1 MSEADRILEE
11 HRRREREVPAGFYD
25 LDRPANL
32 FLRHGQERALR
43 QALEEAR
50 LLPLAGRRVLEVGC
64 GSGNWLEALERF
76 GARRDRLAGIELAGG
91 RAAACAARF
100 PGADVR
106 PGDASRLPWESASFD
121 LVFQSTVF
129 SSILDPV
136 MRRAVA
142 SEMLRV
148 LAPGGAILWYDF
160 FADNPANPH
169 VRGIRRREIET
180 LFPGC
185 RVSLRRST
193 LAPPLARRI
202 VPVSWTLAAL
212 LEALRVLDT
221 HWFGVIR
228 PHPPAP
234 SPSRTPEPP
243 GEGENRRSNA

>member
-32 FLRHGQERALR
+32 FLRQGQERALCK
-43 QALEEAR
+43 ALEESG
-50 LLPLAGRRVLEVGC
+50 LLPLAGRRLLEVGC
-64 GSGNWLEALERF
+64 GSGNWLEVLERF
-76 GARRDRLAGIELAGG
+76 GARRERLAGIDLDAG
-91 RAAACAARF
+91 RAAACADRF
-100 PGADVR
+100 PGSDVR
-106 PGDASRLPWESASFD
+106 AGDASRLPWEAGSFD
-121 LVFQSTVF
+121 LVLQSTVF
-129 SSILDPV
+129 SSILDAG

-148 LAPGGAILWYDF
+148 LAPGGVLLWYDF
-160 FADNPANPH
+160 FLDNPANPH
-169 VRGIRRREIET
+169 VRGVRRREIEA

-185 RVSLRRST
+185 RIALRRTT
-193 LAPPLARRI
+193 LAPPVARRI

-228 PHPPAP
+228 
-234 SPSRTPEPP
+234 RE
-243 GEGENRRSNA
+243 E